1 MTALNIA
8 IAVSNV
14 GCALIGILLSRPLV
28 RGKVSMNHFYG
39 VRFKRSFESDEIWYE
54 INRYGGQRMIL
65 WSYPILGLGLVALV
79 TPPALTLILAFAP
92 MLYLIPCIE
101 SYRHLR
107 SL

>member
-1 MTALNIA
+1 MTAPNIA

-28 RGKVSMNHFYG
+28 RGKIPMNRLYG

-65 WSYPILGLGLVALV
+65 WSYPILGLGLAALV
-79 TPPALTLILAFAP
+79 TPLALTLILAFAP
-92 MLYLIPCIE
+92 MLYLIPCVE

-107 SL
+107 KL